1 MPEIAGVAL
10 QDSGVIDAMKA
21 SDKWRFV
28 RKTSYLKS
36 SMQLLVE
43 SWKYNLNSSWGQNL
57 WCTTFCWVITRR
69 KLLVQL
75 LAGHSKYNHA
85 HIYMRTSWSKSQAVW
100 TLCPFDGTWFQSLE
114 IDHKIYIS
122 LQQIQGL
129 EPITCIYIYTVYIYI
144 YLSLSR
150 IPGIS

>member
-85 HIYMRTSWSKSQAVW
+85 Y
-100 TLCPFDGTWFQSLE
+100 
-114 IDHKIYIS
+114 IYIYIWEPAGQNHKPFELYVLLMVLGFRVLKSTTRFIS
-122 LQQIQGL
+122 LFSKFRGL
-129 EPITCIYIYTVYIYI
+129 SPSHVYIYIYTVYIYLFKFI
-144 YLSLSR
+144 
-150 IPGIS
+150 